1 MITIKINYKNHTI
14 EMPTKK
20 FANAA
25 CRYGT
30 DEYKALQ
37 GARSD
42 YPNFRVVITRANTKR
57 KDSLKGLNY
66 EFMESYI
73 KNHDEDGSI
82 LRVFNKK
89 RGLDAESLSSL
100 TYGEIKAWFL
110 EQYPEIKN
118 INDNNKGVAA

>member
-1 MITIKINYKNHTI
+1 MTTLRINHKNHTI

-25 CRYGT
+25 SRYGT
-30 DEYKALQ
+30 EEYNALQ

-42 YPNFRVVITRANTKR
+42 YPNFRVVLAKANAKR

-66 EFMESYI
+66 EFMESNI

-82 LRVFNKK
+82 MKVFNRN
-89 RGLDAESLSSL
+89 RGLNSEIPSSL

-110 EQYPEIKN
+110 KQYPEIKN
-118 INDNNKGVAA
+118 LNKEVA

>member
-1 MITIKINYKNHTI
+1 MTTLKINLRNHTI

-25 CRYGT
+25 SRYGT
-30 DEYKALQ
+30 EEYNALQ

-42 YPNFRVVITRANTKR
+42 YPNFRVVLAKANAKR

-66 EFMESYI
+66 EFMASYI

-82 LRVFNKK
+82 LKAFNRN
-89 RGLDAESLSSL
+89 RGLDSEIPSSL

-110 EQYPEIKN
+110 KQYPEIKN
-118 INDNNKGVAA
+118 LNKEVA

>member
-1 MITIKINYKNHTI
+1 MTTIKINYKNHTI

-25 CRYGT
+25 SRYGT
-30 DEYKALQ
+30 EEYNALQ

-42 YPNFRVVITRANTKR
+42 YPNFRVVLAKANTKR

-82 LRVFNKK
+82 LKVFNKK

>member
-1 MITIKINYKNHTI
+1 MTTIKINFKNHTI

-20 FANAA
+20 FADAA

-30 DEYKALQ
+30 EEYQALQ

-42 YPNFRVVITRANTKR
+42 YPNFRVVLARANSKR

-73 KNHDEDGSI
+73 KNHDVDGNI
-82 LRVFNKK
+82 LKTFNKM
-89 RGLDAESLSSL
+89 RGLDADSFSSL

-110 EQYPEIKN
+110 TQYPEIKN
-118 INDNNKGVAA
+118 LNNNIKGDAA